1 MKPTKKK
8 KNNYIVKISDFG
20 TNKFFEFCK
29 NTPLAVIEINGQP
42 VQHANGWLKC
52 TEFPNPGA
60 SIMSQKFD
68 TLKDIMGERLAST
81 IVEYLDKETNEPVVL
96 LYPTNHISYKANQ
109 KDYLSRLNH
118 ASRKDLKYQ
127 LEIRQKFLEKLN
139 QNQK

>member
-20 TNKFFEFCK
+20 TNKFFEFCN
-29 NTPLAVIEINGQP
+29 NTPLAVIEINGQK
-42 VQHANGWLKC
+42 VQDETDWSKC
-52 TEFPNPGA
+52 KEFPNPGA
-60 SIMSQKFD
+60 YVMAQTFEP
-68 TLKDIMGERLAST
+68 LKDIMGERLAST
-81 IVEYLDKETNEPVVL
+81 IVEYLDKETKEPVVL
-96 LYPTNHISYKANQ
+96 LYPTNHISYKTNQ

-127 LEIRQKFLEKLN
+127 LEIRQRFLEKLK